1 MTVQSEFVFH
11 FGGHECRRTV
21 HPGEAFDVFTEDTFG
36 GRLTSPDGKPRS
48 VAPYPWVNPLTGPIA
63 IEGVREG
70 DVLAVHLASLR
81 AARDWGVA
89 TVSPNFGLLSG
100 TLGNPNLQPELDE
113 RVWIWRVSED
123 GNTLHTTTASRV
135 DLQVPFQPFF
145 GTIGI
150 APAHGEVRLS
160 VTPGEFGGNLDL
172 PDLGP
177 AATLYLRSNVD
188 GGHLYLG
195 DGHFAQGD
203 GEITGT
209 AVEGAL
215 DATLIAWR
223 VGPVPTFDWP
233 RMETDR
239 HLGVIGCA
247 RPLEDA
253 VRIAASGMVRWLSE
267 LSCLDTADAHQLV
280 SQSCELRI
288 GNLVNPTF
296 SVCCRLAKHLV
307 PNREPI
313 MGDAHRKLAEAAWS
327 RTPGEGRTA
336 MPPNSPQA

>member
-1 MTVQSEFVFH
+1 MATRSGFVFH

-21 HPGEAFDVFTEDTFG
+21 CSGEAFDVFTEDTFG
-36 GRLTSPDGKPRS
+36 GRLTSPDGEPRS
-48 VAPYPWVNPLTGPIA
+48 VAPFPWVNPLTGPIA
-63 IEGVREG
+63 VEGVREG
-70 DVLAVHLASLR
+70 DILAVHLASLR

-100 TLGNPNLQPELDE
+100 TRGNPNLQPDLDE

-123 GNTLHTTTASRV
+123 GSALHTTTVSGV
-135 DLQVPFQPFF
+135 DLQVPFLPFF
-145 GTIGI
+145 GTIGA

-172 PDLGP
+172 PDLGTGS
-177 AATLYLRSNVD
+177 TLYLRSNVD

-215 DATLIAWR
+215 DATLIVER
-223 VGPVPTFDWP
+223 VGADPTFDWP
-233 RMETDR
+233 RMETDL
-239 HLGVIGCA
+239 HIGVIGCA

-253 VRIAASGMVRWLSE
+253 VRIAASGMVRWISE
-267 LSCLDTADAHQLV
+267 LSGLDTADAHQLV
-280 SQSCELRI
+280 SQCCELRI

-296 SVCCRLAKHLV
+296 SVCCRLPKQTV
-307 PNREPI
+307 PAREPI
-313 MGDAHRKLAEAAWS
+313 MGDAHRKLAESA
-327 RTPGEGRTA
+327 
-336 MPPNSPQA
+336 

>member
-1 MTVQSEFVFH
+1 MATRSGFVFH

-21 HPGEAFDVFTEDTFG
+21 CSGEAFDVFTEDTFG
-36 GRLTSPDGKPRS
+36 GRLTSPDGEPRS
-48 VAPYPWVNPLTGPIA
+48 VAPFPWVNPLTGPIA
-63 IEGVREG
+63 VEGVREG
-70 DVLAVHLASLR
+70 DILAVHLASLR

-100 TLGNPNLQPELDE
+100 TRGNPNLQPDLDE

-123 GNTLHTTTASRV
+123 SSALHTTTVSGV
-135 DLQVPFQPFF
+135 DLQVPFLPFF
-145 GTIGI
+145 GTIGA

-172 PDLGP
+172 PDLGTGS
-177 AATLYLRSNVD
+177 TLYLRSNVD

-215 DATLIAWR
+215 DATLIVER
-223 VGPVPTFDWP
+223 VGADPTFDWP
-233 RMETDR
+233 RMETDL
-239 HLGVIGCA
+239 HIGVIGCA

-253 VRIAASGMVRWLSE
+253 VRIAASGMVRWISE
-267 LSCLDTADAHQLV
+267 LSGLDTADAHQLV
-280 SQSCELRI
+280 SQCCELRI

-296 SVCCRLAKHLV
+296 SVCCRLPKQTV
-307 PNREPI
+307 PAREPI
-313 MGDAHRKLAEAAWS
+313 MGDAHRKLAESA
-327 RTPGEGRTA
+327 
-336 MPPNSPQA
+336 